1 MNMLPGDV
9 MNNIMFLNR
18 HPIADIMKASTIF
31 EDLQIREISIVNNQ
45 QYPLEHASSAFDIGC
60 DDGWDNDQNA
70 KCILALAIQSRIEWD
85 EVEDCV
91 NCYDIAFYAY
101 IV

>member
-31 EDLQIREISIVNNQ
+31 EDLQIREISIVNN
-45 QYPLEHASSAFDIGC
+45 
-60 DDGWDNDQNA
+60 
-70 KCILALAIQSRIEWD
+70 
-85 EVEDCV
+85 
-91 NCYDIAFYAY
+91 
-101 IV
+101 